1 MTATA
6 PTPVQFK
13 NPIVLPHQKKQF
25 EEQGFFVTD
34 VLFDDATIAGVRA
47 AFEQAWENE
56 IQRIKTQAPNDT
68 KALDLARTRPFVPRL
83 DHIFPACKAFL
94 HHPTFLQIAQEMI
107 GPDIDQGWNQAIIKA
122 PLSANPDNVDTAF
135 GWHQDQ
141 WYAQRGAYAADSNW
155 DILVDP
161 DNSITCWVAITRTFV
176 DNGTL
181 WVLPGRHKEG
191 LFNHL
196 WNEKNRDWHAQI
208 DTSMRIPAVLKPG
221 QALIF
226 KKFLPHASGPNI
238 SSEPRMAYQ
247 FGYGVPGLKK
257 GPSADL
263 TPVVRN
269 GKPIV

>member
-1 MTATA
+1 MTTATL
-6 PTPVQFK
+6 PSQK
-13 NPIVLPHQKKQF
+13 PIVQPHQKKQF

-34 VLFDDATIAGVRA
+34 VLFDEATIAGVRQ
-47 AFEQAWENE
+47 AFEEVWADE
-56 IQRIKTQAPNDT
+56 IQRVTRQAPNDQ
-68 KALDLARTRPFVPRL
+68 KAINFARLRPFMPQL
-83 DHIFPACKAFL
+83 DHKKPACKAFL
-94 HHPTFLQIAQEMI
+94 HHPIFLQIAQEMI
-107 GPDIDQGWNQAIIKA
+107 GPDVDQGWNQAIIKA
-122 PLSANPDNVDTAF
+122 PQPQNPDNVDTAF

-141 WYAQRGAYAADSNW
+141 WYAQKGNFAADANW

-191 LFNHL
+191 LFNHI
-196 WNEKNRDWHAQI
+196 WSDKNNDWHAQI
-208 DTSMRIPAVLKPG
+208 DTTMRIPAVLNPG

-238 SSEPRMAYQ
+238 SNEPRMAYQ

-257 GPSADL
+257 GSSPDV
-263 TPVVRN
+263 TPVLRN
-269 GKPIV
+269 GRRIVP